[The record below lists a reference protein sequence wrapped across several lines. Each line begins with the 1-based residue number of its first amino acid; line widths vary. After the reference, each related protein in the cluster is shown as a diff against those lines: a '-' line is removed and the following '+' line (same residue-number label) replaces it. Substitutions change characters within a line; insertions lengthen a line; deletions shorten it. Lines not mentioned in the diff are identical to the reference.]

1 MDETVR
7 VIEKLTNI
15 ALGRQP
21 TADLRRESMEDRQLR
36 SELENVRL
44 NADVDAM
51 PTPPG
56 SMQLVKRIVLRL
68 AAFNWV
74 RQRAVN
80 QSLAHAVHHLAEE
93 ISDLH
98 HRLDARAIDD
108 ESRPSALQSDLAAP
122 NLPTGLIDDLYVR
135 FEDVFRP
142 GGDELRTRFAE
153 YLPDLQALPDGERPL
168 LDIGAG
174 RGDFLA
180 VLAEAGIAAIGVDS
194 NADAV
199 AEANESGLHVTHG
212 DALSYL
218 SSLEPMSLGAV
229 TALHVIEHVEPE
241 VAVALVDGA
250 MRALAPG
257 GLFIVETPNPTNLNV
272 GGAGFYDDPTHLRP
286 VPPRYLEWLVR
297 DRGFVEVTTRFL
309 HPVAD
314 AIDSAELDGWPDH
327 VTALLDDVHWALKGP
342 QDFAVIGRRPGRA

>member
-7 VIEKLTNI
+7 VIETLTNI

-21 TADLRRESMEDRQLR
+21 AADLRRESMEHRQLR

-44 NADVDAM
+44 NADVDVM
-51 PTPPG
+51 PQPPG
-56 SMQLVKRIVLRL
+56 SMQLLKRSVLRL
-68 AAFNWV
+68 GAFNWV

-80 QSLAHAVHHLAEE
+80 QSLAHAIQLLAEE

-98 HRLDARAIDD
+98 QRLDARTIDD
-108 ESRPSALQSDLAAP
+108 ESRRRVDQ
-122 NLPTGLIDDLYVR
+122 PTGSIDDLYVR
-135 FEDVFRP
+135 FEDAFRP
-142 GGDELRTRFAE
+142 GGDELRARYAE
-153 YLPDLQALPDGERPL
+153 YLPDLRALPDGERPV

-199 AEANESGLHVTHG
+199 ADANERGLHVIHG

-218 SSLEPMSLGAV
+218 RSLEPMSLGAV
-229 TALHVIEHVEPE
+229 TAFHVIEHVEPE
-241 VAVALVDGA
+241 VAVALIDGA

-272 GGAGFYDDPTHLRP
+272 GGAAFYDDPTHLRP
-286 VPPRYLEWLVR
+286 VPPKYLEWLVR

-342 QDFAVIGRRPGRA
+342 QDFAVLGRRPDRA